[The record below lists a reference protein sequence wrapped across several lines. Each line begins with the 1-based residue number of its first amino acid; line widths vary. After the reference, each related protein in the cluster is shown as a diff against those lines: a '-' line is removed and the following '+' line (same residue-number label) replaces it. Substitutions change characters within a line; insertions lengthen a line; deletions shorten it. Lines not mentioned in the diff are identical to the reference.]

1 MDEIDKTDMREL
13 TKFRLNELSKIQDY
27 FNSIDIMEIIYY
39 RN

>member
-1 MDEIDKTDMREL
+1 MDEIDKTDMSEL

-27 FNSIDIMEIIYY
+27 FKSIDIMEIIYY